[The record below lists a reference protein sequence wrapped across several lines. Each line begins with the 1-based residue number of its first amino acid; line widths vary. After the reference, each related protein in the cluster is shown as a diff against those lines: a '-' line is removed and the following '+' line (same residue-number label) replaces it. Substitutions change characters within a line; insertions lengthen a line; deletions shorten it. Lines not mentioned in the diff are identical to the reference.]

1 MYFTCAQQVADL
13 MTYAMPLCACGKKR
27 KLYTL
32 FMIFNRRHSM
42 HLRTIAGY
50 WSKNFNSR
58 LSYLSIETHL
68 MSYMANVLPNRL
80 TTFKGFIHNSI

>member
-13 MTYAMPLCACGKKR
+13 MTYTMPLCACGKKR

-50 WSKNFNSR
+50 WSKNFI
-58 LSYLSIETHL
+58 LDWATW
-68 MSYMANVLPNRL
+68 A
-80 TTFKGFIHNSI
+80 